1 MLSISRIPK
10 SVGQYTPPVNYHI
23 YHVLSPPFVDHFGDQ
38 IMAILPFGLLN
49 RLVALLERNGIVDVV
64 ASKDVIE
71 VRLIFCMVKM
81 KTVKIVVEKHE
92 YM

>member
-1 MLSISRIPK
+1 
-10 SVGQYTPPVNYHI
+10 
-23 YHVLSPPFVDHFGDQ
+23 VLSPPFVDQFGYQ
-38 IMAILPFGLLN
+38 IIAILPFGLLN

-81 KTVKIVVEKHE
+81 KTVKTVVEKHE